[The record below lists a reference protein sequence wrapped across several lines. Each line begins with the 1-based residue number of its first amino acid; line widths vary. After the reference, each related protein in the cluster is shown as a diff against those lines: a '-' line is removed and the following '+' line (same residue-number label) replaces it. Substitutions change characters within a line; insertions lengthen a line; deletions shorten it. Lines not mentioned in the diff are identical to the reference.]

1 MADKIKE
8 ARVETP
14 PEVPATHFSE
24 ISFILCIALCKVSRT
39 GREDRSCG
47 HKPTGCLEACG
58 VPWLRVERHGRES
71 PRC

>member
-39 GREDRSCG
+39 GREGLRSQTHWLSG
-47 HKPTGCLEACG
+47 G
-58 VPWLRVERHGRES
+58 VWSALVESERHGRES

>member
-24 ISFILCIALCKVSRT
+24 ISFPLCIALCKVSRT
-39 GREDRSCG
+39 GGKDAAAVTNPLAVWR
-47 HKPTGCLEACG
+47 
-58 VPWLRVERHGRES
+58 RVESLG
-71 PRC
+71 